1 MKLVVFG
8 DSNAAGSEACN
19 DWEYGAPH
27 NKLYAYGA
35 LVAKELNIEYE
46 NLAEGGATNM
56 EIVNDVFNWINS
68 NADQIKDTLLL
79 IGWTE
84 PGRVILNGS
93 LSLGKPTS
101 SNTRAH
107 IQRLLTLRLQ
117 GLAYLRMTPVLAKMW
132 HLKASTQDPHM
143 SKLFTTLESFDPTH
157 EFCRVFHES
166 IVNSDETKLTH
177 LLSIIA
183 LDQHLQKL
191 NANYL
196 AFPALPLVLP
206 SYLDWYYSLLAPKN
220 NITGNDYIEVTE
232 GTKERFEYI
241 NIFSRYGKAA
251 GGHLKAS
258 AHCVVAQWLVSELK
272 QRQII

>member
-35 LVAKELNIEYE
+35 LVAKELNMDYE
-46 NLAEGGATNM
+46 NLAQGGATNT
-56 EIVNDVFNWINS
+56 EIINSVFNWIDS
-68 NADQIKDTLLL
+68 NTNQIKDTLIL
-79 IGWTE
+79 ICWTE
-84 PGRVILNGS
+84 PGRFLLNKT
-93 LSLGKPTS
+93 LSPSEKCTS
-101 SNTRAH
+101 IRAH
-107 IQRLLTLRLQ
+107 LQRLLTLSLQ
-117 GLAYLRMTPVLAKMW
+117 GLASLTMTPYLARMW
-132 HLKASTQDPHM
+132 YLKAIGTKDPHM
-143 SKLFTTLESFDPTH
+143 RKLFTTLESFDPTR

-166 IVNSDETKLTH
+166 IANSDEIMLAH
-177 LLSIIA
+177 LLSIVA

-191 NANYL
+191 NANYF

-206 SYLDWYYSLLAPKN
+206 PYLNCYYSLLAPKN
-220 NITGNDYIEVTE
+220 NITENDYIEVTE
-232 GTKERFEYI
+232 GTKERFKWLD
-241 NIFSRYGKAA
+241 IFSRYGKAA